1 MKSPRKPGE
10 RSGNILNE
18 MNLIVLKTIHSSS
31 KDLGVGN
38 LEKILKLTH
47 KMLKRHVDHLTK
59 IGLLSKGD
67 VQKHGKIPL
76 AITAK
81 GETVLKIFKK

>member
-18 MNLIVLKTIHSSS
+18 MDLVVLGTITNSN
-31 KDLGVGN
+31 KNLGVGD

-47 KMLKRHVDHLTK
+47 KMLKKHIDHLTK
-59 IGLLSKGD
+59 IGLLSKCEA
-67 VQKHGKIPL
+67 QKHGKIPL
-76 AITAK
+76 KVTSK
-81 GETVLKIFKK
+81 GKEILKIFKK